1 MVRIAATVWILGR
14 DMPKFMKKLT
24 AVFATTTLLLNA
36 MAPTLAHAATYL
48 QGAEVNANTLTQD
61 AYVAVTYYDS
71 NGEQKLEKGWID
83 TIGET
88 SFTIRKGGFRGKRT
102 TAYDK
107 VVSVIMSDEST
118 VPAKQMNE
126 VNRFIRNMKAR
137 EIEQAKKWAKTRV
150 EQPKGE
156 AKAKFEAG
164 EIDSSTVKP
173 GAYVEIIYGRGERDL
188 VSGEWERLDTA
199 RGYIQAIDAE
209 RLIIRERFWKKE
221 IELERIQKLTIP
233 DATHEMSNVS
243 GIQDSSFGSRRLQ
256 TEIVL
261 EAGEI
266 DSSAVEVGAFVEVI
280 YGKGKRD
287 SVSGEWERLN
297 NVKGYVKAVD
307 AEHLII
313 GERFW
318 KEQVVLDRIQK
329 LIISDSAR
337 EVGRSG
343 DEIGGTVATEYRNA
357 WPFLGIAPG
366 TVIFDEGDFSIVHVF
381 TGFELGAGQFSA
393 SIEAGYGAPI
403 EALQWGVGVLS
414 MNGNFHLI
422 KKHRLNTGVPFLSI
436 GYTALVR
443 EGSTSL
449 FNVGAGITWWSHKG
463 RSLRLEVRDH
473 ITWSG
478 GEGAHALEFRIS
490 AVR

>member
-1 MVRIAATVWILGR
+1 
-14 DMPKFMKKLT
+14 MKKVT
-24 AVFATTTLLLNA
+24 VVFVITNLLLNA
-36 MAPTLAHAATYL
+36 LTPTLAYAAIYL
-48 QGAEVNANTLTQD
+48 QSAEVNANTLVQD

-71 NGEQKLEKGWID
+71 NGEQKLVKGWID
-83 TIGET
+83 AVGEA
-88 SFTIRKGGFRGKRT
+88 SFTIRIGALFGKKT
-102 TAYDK
+102 IAYDK
-107 VVSVIMSDEST
+107 VLSVIMSDEST
-118 VPAKQMNE
+118 ESAKQMNE

-137 EIEQAKKWAKTRV
+137 EIEQAKKGAKTRV
-150 EQPKGE
+150 EQ
-156 AKAKFEAG
+156 AKREVRAEFEAG

-173 GAYVEIIYGRGERDL
+173 GAYVEIIYGKGERDP
-188 VSGEWERLDTA
+188 VSGGWERLDTA
-199 RGYIQAIDAE
+199 KGYIQAIDAE
-209 RLIIRERFWKKE
+209 RLVIGERFWKKE

-233 DATHEMSNVS
+233 DATQEMSNVS
-243 GIQDSSFGSRRLQ
+243 GIPDPSFGSRRLQ

-266 DSSAVEVGAFVEVI
+266 DSSTVEVGDFVEVI
-280 YGKGKRD
+280 YGKGERD
-287 SVSGEWERLN
+287 SVSGVWEGLN
-297 NVKGYVKAVD
+297 TIKGYVKAID

-318 KEQVVLDRIQK
+318 EERVALERIQK
-329 LIISDSAR
+329 LIISNSVR
-337 EVGRSG
+337 GRSG
-343 DEIGGTVATEYRNA
+343 DEIGGAVATEYRSA

-366 TVIFDEGDFSIVHVF
+366 TVILDEENFSISFGHVF
-381 TGFELGAGQFSA
+381 AGYELGAGQFSA

-403 EALQWGVGVLS
+403 KALQWGVGVFS
-414 MNGNFHLI
+414 INGNFHLI
-422 KKHRLNTGVPFLSI
+422 KKHRLNTGVPFLSV

>member
-1 MVRIAATVWILGR
+1 MLE
-14 DMPKFMKKLT
+14 
-24 AVFATTTLLLNA
+24 TLLA
-36 MAPTLAHAATYL
+36 
-48 QGAEVNANTLTQD
+48 G
-61 AYVAVTYYDS
+61 
-71 NGEQKLEKGWID
+71 
-83 TIGET
+83 
-88 SFTIRKGGFRGKRT
+88 
-102 TAYDK
+102 
-107 VVSVIMSDEST
+107 VV
-118 VPAKQMNE
+118 
-126 VNRFIRNMKAR
+126 
-137 EIEQAKKWAKTRV
+137 
-150 EQPKGE
+150 
-156 AKAKFEAG
+156 FEAG

-173 GAYVEIIYGRGERDL
+173 GAYVEIIYGSGERDP
-188 VSGEWERLDTA
+188 VSGVWERLDTA

-209 RLIIRERFWKKE
+209 TLTIGERFWKKE

-243 GIQDSSFGSRRLQ
+243 GIPDPSFGSRRLQ

-280 YGKGKRD
+280 YGTGERD
-287 SVSGEWERLN
+287 SVSGVWGGLN
-297 NVKGYVKAVD
+297 TVKGYVKAID

-318 KEQVVLDRIQK
+318 EEQVALERIQK
-329 LIISDSAR
+329 LTITDSSR
-337 EVGRSG
+337 GRSRV
-343 DEIGGTVATEYRNA
+343 EIGSAFATEYRNA
-357 WPFLGIAPG
+357 WPFLGIGPG
-366 TVIFDEGDFSIVHVF
+366 TVILAEENFSLSFVHVF
-381 TGFELGAGQFSA
+381 AGYELGAGQFSA

-403 EALQWGVGVLS
+403 EALEWGVGVFS
-414 MNGNFHLI
+414 VNGNFHLI
-422 KKHRLNTGVPFLSI
+422 KKHRLNTGVPFLSV

-473 ITWSG
+473 ITSSG

-490 AVR
+490 AIR